1 MKQPLPSG
9 LALETLAVHAGEE
22 ADATT
27 GALTPPIDMSAAFQ
41 LPGFGPRLFDALT
54 MESQDPPYAY
64 ARWGNPTAR
73 ALERKIAALESPDA
87 GSAPGS
93 SRYATTGDVDALAL
107 ASGMAAV
114 SAIAFTFLRS
124 GDHVIASEVCYAG
137 SVELFGSYLP
147 RQGIET
153 SLVDTSDLLAVQSAV
168 QANTKLIFVET
179 PANPVMRISD
189 IRALADIAHNIPALL
204 VVDSTWAGPC
214 LQRPLAL
221 GADYVLHSA
230 TKYLNGHGD
239 ALGGLIVGPA
249 DGIHRMRKEALV
261 HLGGAISPFN
271 AWLIA
276 RGLATLPLRMARHST
291 SAATV
296 ASFLEGHPA
305 VARVIYPGLESH
317 PHHHLAR
324 SQMTSFGGMVALQ
337 LAHGL
342 GAAITLAE
350 KVRLFTYATSLGH
363 PRSLLFYY
371 PTDLYIDASAYLT
384 TGQKAGIREWTGDGI
399 VRLSVGLEDPQDL
412 MADLD
417 QALRA
422 RTAKGL
428 VGPAAYAALKR
439 LQQGQAGDPLR

>member
-1 MKQPLPSG
+1 MKQSLSPG
-9 LALETLAVHAGEE
+9 LALETLAVHAGEQ
-22 ADATT
+22 ADAIT
-27 GALTPPIDMSAAFQ
+27 GALTPAIDMSAAFQ
-41 LPGFGPRLFDALT
+41 LPGFGPKLFDALT
-54 MESQDPPYAY
+54 MESRDSPYAY

-73 ALERKIAALESPDA
+73 ALERKIAALESPDT

-93 SRYATTGDVDALAL
+93 SGYPTSGDMDALAL

-114 SAIAFTFLRS
+114 SAIAFTFLQS

-137 SVELFGSYLP
+137 SVELFGAHLP

-153 SLVDTSDLLAVQSAV
+153 SLVDTSDLPAVESAV

-189 IRALADIAHNIPALL
+189 IRALAEIAHNIPALL

-239 ALGGLIVGPA
+239 ALGGLIAGPA
-249 DGIHRMRKEALV
+249 DGIHRMRQQALV

-276 RGLATLPLRMARHST
+276 RGLATLPLRMARHSA
-291 SAATV
+291 SAA
-296 ASFLEGHPA
+296 AIARFLEGHPA

-317 PHHHLAR
+317 PHHELAR
-324 SQMTSFGGMVALQ
+324 SQMSSFGGMVAFQ

-363 PRSLLFYY
+363 ARSLLFYY
-371 PTDLYIDASAYLT
+371 LSDLYIDAAPYLT
-384 TGQKAGIREWTGDGI
+384 TEQKTGIRQWMGDGI
-399 VRLSVGLEDPQDL
+399 VRLSIGLEDPQDL
-412 MADLD
+412 VADLD
-417 QALRA
+417 QALSA

-439 LQQGQAGDPLR
+439 LQRGGAGDPLR